1 MSDSIITV
9 IIADFSSGYTISD
22 MSQSSD
28 LIQSAQRTIRLEL
41 EAVEGLLAH
50 IDADFVR
57 ACEMILASKGRVVVV
72 GMGKSGHVGNKI
84 AATLASTG
92 TTAFFVHPAEASHGD
107 MGMITRDDIIL
118 ALSNSG
124 TTNEIVTL
132 LPLIKRLGIQLISV
146 TGNPDSTLA
155 KAAEVN
161 LNVHVAEE
169 ACPLNLAP
177 TSSTTAALVMGDALA
192 VALLEARGFTAE
204 DFAFSHPGGALGRR
218 LLLKV
223 ENVMHAGEELPQ
235 VARGTLLKDAL
246 MEMTLKRLGMTV
258 ILESDGRLAGV
269 FTDGDLRRTLDRNLD
284 IQTATIDEVM
294 TPHGKTARPEML
306 AAEALKIM
314 EDHKILALVVVD
326 SDDRPVGALN
336 MHDLLRAGVM

>member
-1 MSDSIITV
+1 
-9 IIADFSSGYTISD
+9 

-41 EAVEGLLAH
+41 EAVEGLLTH

-72 GMGKSGHVGNKI
+72 GMGKSGHVGSKI

-107 MGMITRDDIIL
+107 MGMITREDIIL

-124 TTNEIVTL
+124 TTAEIVTL
-132 LPLIKRLGIQLISV
+132 LPLIKRLGIKLISV
-146 TGNPDSTLA
+146 TGNPNSTLA

-161 LNVHVAEE
+161 LNVHVDHE

-192 VALLEARGFTAE
+192 VALLDARGFTAE

-223 ENVMHAGEELPQ
+223 ENVMHSGDELPK
-235 VARGTLLKDAL
+235 VVRGTSLKEAL
-246 MEMTLKRLGMTV
+246 MEMTHKSLGMTV
-258 ILESDGRLAGV
+258 IVEEDGRLAGI
-269 FTDGDLRRTLDRNLD
+269 FTDGDLRRTLDREID
-284 IQTATIDEVM
+284 IRNATIDSVM
-294 TPHGKTARPEML
+294 TPHGKTAKADML

-314 EDHKILALVVVD
+314 EDHKISALVVVD
-326 SDDRPVGALN
+326 KDDRPVGALN

>member
-1 MSDSIITV
+1 MNQTR
-9 IIADFSSGYTISD
+9 
-22 MSQSSD
+22 D
-28 LIQSAQRTIRLEL
+28 LIDSAQRTIRLEI
-41 EAVEGLLAH
+41 EAVQELLPR
-50 IDADFVR
+50 IDANFVK
-57 ACEMILASKGRVVVV
+57 ACELILACQGRVVVV

-107 MGMITRDDIIL
+107 MGMITKDDIVL

-124 TTNEIVTL
+124 STAEIVTL
-132 LPLIKRLGIQLISV
+132 LPLIKRLGIRLISM
-146 TGNPDSTLA
+146 TGNPESPLA

-161 LNVHVAEE
+161 LDARVSQE

-177 TSSTTAALVMGDALA
+177 TSSTTASLVLGDALA
-192 VALLEARGFTAE
+192 IALLEARGFTAE

-223 ENVMHAGEELPQ
+223 DNVMHAGEALPR
-235 VARGTLLKDAL
+235 VNRGTSLRDAL
-246 MEMTLKRLGMTV
+246 LEMTQKGLGMTV
-258 ILESDGRLAGV
+258 VVEDDGRLAGI
-269 FTDGDLRRTLDRNLD
+269 FTDGDLRRTLDKGIDVRQAL
-284 IQTATIDEVM
+284 IDEVM
-294 TPHGKTARPEML
+294 TPHGKTARAEML

-314 EDHKILALVVVD
+314 EDHKINALVVVD
-326 SDDRPVGALN
+326 ERDRPVGALN

>member
-1 MSDSIITV
+1 
-9 IIADFSSGYTISD
+9 
-22 MSQSSD
+22 MSQSSE

-107 MGMITRDDIIL
+107 MGMITKDDIIL

-132 LPLIKRLGIQLISV
+132 LPLIKRLGIKMISL
-146 TGNPDSTLA
+146 TGNPESTLA

-161 LNVHVAEE
+161 LNVHVAHE

-204 DFAFSHPGGALGRR
+204 DFAFSRD
-218 LLLKV
+218 
-223 ENVMHAGEELPQ
+223 ELPHVQ
-235 VARGTLLKDAL
+235 RGTLLKDAL
-246 MEMTLKRLGMTV
+246 MEMTRKGLGMTV
-258 ILESDGRLAGV
+258 ILEADGRLAGV
-269 FTDGDLRRTLDRNLD
+269 FTDGDLRRTLDRTID
-284 IQTATIDEVM
+284 IHTATIDAVM

-314 EDHKILALVVVD
+314 EDHKIGALVVVNN
-326 SDDRPVGALN
+326 DDRPIGALN